1 MAAVIFRSPL
11 WRYAYHIAAY
21 RRIAKGKRLASG
33 QPPPTK
39 ATDHLW
45 KRNRLPRLGNV
56 AGGAALAQAAT
67 IRRRIPAIKA

>member
-11 WRYAYHIAAY
+11 WRYAYHVAAY
-21 RRIAKGKRLASG
+21 RQIAKSERLASG
-33 QPPPTK
+33 ELSPTK

-56 AGGAALAQAAT
+56 AGGAALTQAAT